1 MICFSIANKCNWDC
15 DYCISG
21 TQSRYNKDK
30 PNPNEEDFSKLL
42 NSLNENSTIMSRGS
56 DKDLV
61 LSGGEPGL
69 YSPDEIIEI
78 LKSIHPNINLTIN
91 TNGLFLE
98 KINPIIWEL
107 LIYKFKSFNFRWHIL
122 QDASSIFDN
131 VDDITRFITRI
142 ERFSEYLS
150 YGEFQIIIT
159 QKEIEN
165 KLIYSDAFKNFIF
178 ATKKYDSNFRLIVT
192 PDYNLKGHKSE
203 LIRLLPKLNSLNS
216 EYSYKKHFKN
226 SSKPTP
232 ISKKYQVIDIEKTE
246 DSFNHLLNFSKKE
259 PMFFKSVF
267 KINKGGTSV

>member
-1 MICFSIANKCNWDC
+1 M
-15 DYCISG
+15 
-21 TQSRYNKDK
+21 
-30 PNPNEEDFSKLL
+30 
-42 NSLNENSTIMSRGS
+42 
-56 DKDLV
+56 
-61 LSGGEPGL
+61 
-69 YSPDEIIEI
+69 
-78 LKSIHPNINLTIN
+78 
-91 TNGLFLE
+91 
-98 KINPIIWEL
+98 IWEL

-178 ATKKYDSNFRLIVT
+178 ATKKHNSNFCLIVT
-192 PDYNLKGHKSE
+192 PDHNLKGHKSE
-203 LIRLLPKLNSLNS
+203 LIRLLPKLNSLNF
-216 EYSYKKHFKN
+216 EYNYERSFKN
-226 SSKPTP
+226 FSGRIP
-232 ISKKYQVIDIEKTE
+232 KKYQVIDIEKTE